1 MTVAGLTGA
10 SILYTRSAASVY
22 YTAGAI
28 FCSLSVKVIKR
39 LVKQPRPP
47 PTARKTKKSYGCV
60 VLHPSLILG
69 SNGADCFRMPSTHS
83 AAISYLATYILL
95 ASMFLPVHPSFP
107 SNINVSLLAPCV
119 ALPWA
124 VAVVSSRV
132 WLGHHTV
139 PQVIAGASYG
149 VALASVWFGLWSGEL
164 SRSELVRELERD
176 INLLVDS
183 YLNK

>member
-1 MTVAGLTGA
+1 MSNFLWNVWLSFLDRTDFTVAGITGA
-10 SILYTRSAASVY
+10 SVFYTRSAAAAY

-47 PTARKTKKSYGCV
+47 PTARKLKKTYG
-60 VLHPSLILG
+60 
-69 SNGADCFRMPSTHS
+69 MPSTHS
-83 AAISYLATYILL
+83 AAISYLATYIVL

-107 SNINVSLLAPCV
+107 PSINIRLLAPVV

-124 VAVVSSRV
+124 VAVVMSRL

-139 PQVIAGASYG
+139 PQVLAGASYG
-149 VALASVWFGLWSGEL
+149 VALASVWFSIWKNVL
-164 SRSELVRELERD
+164 SPSETVRGFEKE
-176 INLLVDS
+176 VVKMVEH
-183 YLNK
+183 YLTMS